1 MPDNPSFD
9 LDEAISAE
17 LDNELTPYAAELGVD
32 PATLRALMVERRGYA
47 DRLAAIETARRSLK
61 APVESLDDVSRARL
75 LRAAVITEPG
85 TNATAGTPVRSE
97 RAWRIMGAAAAVVIV
112 VAGGIALT
120 RGGGSSSS
128 AKSSATSGGHARVR
142 SGELGNLGPLDPGK
156 LDVLIGGDPGA
167 PTTPG
172 GTGAASKPTSPKE
185 GGSSSSSGNQSQRSL
200 AADQANPDADAAA
213 ASVTPEQVD
222 TCRTEYAKVGTVRF
236 SGTGDYQG
244 RPAVV
249 LGVETGGRTIVFV
262 VAATDCSEVLVS
274 VSR

>member
-97 RAWRIMGAAAAVVIV
+97 RAWRILGAAAAVVIV

-185 GGSSSSSGNQSQRSL
+185 GGFASSSGNPSQRSL
-200 AADQANPDADAAA
+200 AADQANPDADTAA
-213 ASVTPEQVD
+213 ASVTPEQVGA
-222 TCRTEYAKVGTVRF
+222 CRSEYAKVGTVRF
-236 SGTGDYQG
+236 SATGDYQG

-249 LGVETGGRTIVFV
+249 LGIETGGRTIVFV